1 MGEDQSS
8 SVMFVCSSVG
18 AREKH
23 GLYTATVLPYAEMVE
38 VSSCVFDLISASQ
51 FSVCTENPIRID

>member
-1 MGEDQSS
+1 
-8 SVMFVCSSVG
+8 MFVCSSVG